1 MLAIGEW
8 IRGED
13 PSFCSGLL
21 SSAIK
26 HSSRFCV
33 FLSRPQSKLCSLEVV
48 QPFSYITKTLLE
60 KFFSALTGRQVC
72 EKKNVKREF
81 EAFQVSKTFHGN

>member
-1 MLAIGEW
+1 MLVVGEW

-13 PSFCSGLL
+13 PLFCSGLL

-26 HSSRFCV
+26 HSSLFCV
-33 FLSRPQSKLCSLEVV
+33 LFSLPQSKLCSLEVV
-48 QPFSYITKTLLE
+48 RPFSYITKTLLE

-72 EKKNVKREF
+72 EKIEC
-81 EAFQVSKTFHGN
+81 